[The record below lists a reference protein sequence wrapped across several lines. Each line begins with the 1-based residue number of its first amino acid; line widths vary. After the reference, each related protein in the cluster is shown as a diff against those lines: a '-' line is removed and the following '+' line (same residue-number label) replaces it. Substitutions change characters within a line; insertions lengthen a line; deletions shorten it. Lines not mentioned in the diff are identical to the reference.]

1 MKARV
6 QYTGGFLKPLFDHDQ
21 DEIRQAKLKIGKI
34 YEVKMTMPRNPIFHA
49 KFFALLNLAYENQEM
64 FTDFE
69 SFREFIT
76 SKAGYYIKTVTQNG
90 VFIKAKSISFA
101 AMDQVEFEKLYSD
114 VIDAI
119 IREVLPGVEEGELK
133 EEVQQ
138 KLAGF
143 F

>member
-6 QYTGGFLKPLFDHDQ
+6 QYTGGFLKPLFDFDQ
-21 DEIRQAKLKIGKI
+21 DEIRQARLKIGKI

-64 FTDFE
+64 FTDTR

-90 VFIKAKSISFA
+90 VFVKAKSISFS

-114 VIDAI
+114 AIDAI

>member
-1 MKARV
+1 MIVRV
-6 QYTGGFLKPLFDHDQ
+6 QWTGTFLKPLFDHDQ
-21 DEIRQAKLKIGKI
+21 DEIRQARLKMGKI
-34 YEVKMTMPRNPIFHA
+34 YEVKLTMPRNPVFHA
-49 KFFALLNLAYENQEM
+49 KFFALLNLAYENQRM
-64 FTDFE
+64 FTDTR

-90 VFIKAKSISFA
+90 VFIKAKSISFS

-119 IREVLPGVEEGELK
+119 IREVLPGIEGKVLH
-133 EEVQQ
+133 EEVEQ